1 MQPLF
6 SEITALCRDE
16 QFLHSVMKKY
26 HYDPEEYPNL
36 KQIAGQMMPCL
47 ETEAGWQ
54 DTDFEETFP
63 AGERSFLAVGIT
75 LGKGIDDL
83 QEKYLRDGHLTESYM
98 IEVLSSELL
107 LKSYQAYTKWV
118 AGHRDLHVAR
128 LHFLGTEG
136 TPGLENLPALLR
148 KLQLPV
154 TCNEAYCMIPKK
166 SVAFYAELT
175 KDAFTK
181 CAGICLGCGR
191 RDCPNRMEE
200 KENFPLRFADMT
212 ARPLSYGY
220 ARIFS
225 KTDVK

>member
-175 KDAFTK
+175 KDADRK
-181 CAGICLGCGR
+181 
-191 RDCPNRMEE
+191 
-200 KENFPLRFADMT
+200 
-212 ARPLSYGY
+212 S
-220 ARIFS
+220 
-225 KTDVK
+225 VV